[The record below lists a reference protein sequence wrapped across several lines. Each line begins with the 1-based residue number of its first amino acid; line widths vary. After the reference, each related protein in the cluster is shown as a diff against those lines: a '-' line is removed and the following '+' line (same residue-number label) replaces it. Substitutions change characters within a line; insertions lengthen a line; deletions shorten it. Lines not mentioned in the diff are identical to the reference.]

1 MAFRKIVIKGD
12 PIYSTVQ
19 ANAAITPGH
28 LVEYISTGKVQ
39 KQAGNALNYPMM
51 FMIEKSLR
59 GGEIGDACI
68 ENEQIEVAS
77 CYGGCEVYAWLSDG
91 ENVVIGDEL
100 EVGTTDGEFI
110 KRSSGT
116 PVAIAREAKD
126 LSNSA
131 NAAAGRIH
139 IQII

>member
-39 KQAGNALNYPMM
+39 KQAGSASNFARM

-59 GGEIGDACI
+59 GGEIGDACV

-91 ENVVIGDEL
+91 ETVAIGDEL
-100 EVGTTDGEFI
+100 EAGTTDGELI
-110 KRSSGT
+110 KLSSGQ
-116 PVAIAREAKD
+116 PIAIAREAVD
-126 LSNSA
+126 LSASANSA
-131 NAAAGRIH
+131 AARIH
-139 IQII
+139 VQII